1 MTDTI
6 ESDAKREA
14 FSQRMKALWADEE
27 KAENLK
33 KKISAGWSDAMRKKQ
48 SDRMKKRNRAKSK
61 LTPAKLRRARELLKT
76 HTAVEVAKKLGVHRS
91 SLYKALKGFEAP
103 TSPEL

>member
-1 MTDTI
+1 
-6 ESDAKREA
+6 
-14 FSQRMKALWADEE
+14 
-27 KAENLK
+27 
-33 KKISAGWSDAMRKKQ
+33 
-48 SDRMKKRNRAKSK
+48 KKRNRAKSK